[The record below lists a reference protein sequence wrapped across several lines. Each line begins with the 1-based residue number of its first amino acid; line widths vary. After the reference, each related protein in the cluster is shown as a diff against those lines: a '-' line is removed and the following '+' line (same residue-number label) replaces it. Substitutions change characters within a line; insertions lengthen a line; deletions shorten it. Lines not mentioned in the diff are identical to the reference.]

1 MSEAFHDPV
10 LRDEVVRY
18 LITDATK
25 TYADATVGT
34 GGHAEAI
41 CERLEGA
48 GRLIC
53 VDADARALLLSRE
66 RLSRFHERLIF
77 VHSNFSRLKEE
88 LHSLHIPALHGLLL
102 DLGVSSLQ
110 LDDPQRGFSFRGNE
124 RVDMRM
130 DQRQTLSAWDVLN
143 RYEEKRLADVLW
155 ALGEERYARR
165 IARRIVALR
174 PVETTGALRTL
185 VESVVGQRFL
195 TKSLARVF
203 QAVRIEVNAE
213 LQNLKQVLQDALFML
228 SPAGRIVVL
237 SYHSLEDRIVKE
249 FFRKQAASTIPSGR
263 KEIPDTV
270 VAPRLRLLTKKP
282 VTPGELEI
290 RRNPRARSVKMR
302 VAECLPPT

>member
-1 MSEAFHDPV
+1 
-10 LRDEVVRY
+10 
-18 LITDATK
+18 
-25 TYADATVGT
+25 
-34 GGHAEAI
+34 
-41 CERLEGA
+41 
-48 GRLIC
+48 
-53 VDADARALLLSRE
+53 
-66 RLSRFHERLIF
+66 
-77 VHSNFSRLKEE
+77 
-88 LHSLHIPALHGLLL
+88 
-102 DLGVSSLQ
+102 
-110 LDDPQRGFSFRGNE
+110 
-124 RVDMRM
+124 
-130 DQRQTLSAWDVLN
+130 
-143 RYEEKRLADVLW
+143 
-155 ALGEERYARR
+155 
-165 IARRIVALR
+165 
-174 PVETTGALRTL
+174 
-185 VESVVGQRFL
+185 L